1 MENDSDQPMVQDSS
15 QDQVPPSSPEF
26 HGFGPEDV
34 PGKLVLETAVE
45 DGVEYV
51 VRVGKQ
57 DPTSLPDLLARTS
70 TSSSTTPKSK
80 SKALSSAGTQSRPKV
95 YLLEK
100 LDNSLGFAKLP
111 KAKAVLRVFL
121 HQLRNTD
128 GGEQA
133 AAGETVVK
141 VKEVWQHHFGSR
153 VIMGFD
159 TAMQEETKKMVA
171 EDRNI
176 VRNILKIWK
185 EWRELE
191 RTSRREDRCHT
202 PGFKRKEEKFE
213 REVLDMPFSI
223 LVRDYESI
231 LKDSGIKDWKE
242 DLVHL
247 HNQLQREQVGSCAA
261 KDFRQKKRDDRK
273 VYEKLLEE
281 AKIREIN
288 VATPGQ
294 ASGEDEDVEVMD
306 VGDEDDDF
314 CVKARRQSTHKVDV
328 MGPITATADRLGLSV
343 RQRCVMAAAVAN
355 TLEVDIDK
363 TNISKTS
370 AWSRSQQE
378 RVKIAKCVKDGF
390 QKPERV
396 VVHFDGKILKIKGNM
411 VSNRVAVYIT
421 GVEESPVRKLLGVP
435 ETKDGTGVAEAEV
448 VKEQL
453 LEWDVKEEVCGIVF
467 DTTSS
472 NTGADAGACTQLEQ
486 WLERPVLWLA
496 CRHHV
501 HELHVKWMIQEMTGQ
516 TKDPGVALF
525 RRLKSEW
532 YKLDIDYTKLR
543 KLELG
548 SAPEWVQEEAM
559 AVLAWAEEEL
569 AKNTW
574 PRADYQ
580 ELLVLTIISLGGEV
594 EGFKFMLPGPD
605 HHARWMSKMIY
616 YLKINL
622 LQDVFDMTAAEKI
635 QVQEISKFILIFC
648 VKAWLESPL
657 PTSAARNDLTYMLKV
672 MRYRGETKP
681 RVTMAV
687 MQSWYRHLWYLA
699 PQTVVLALADPGLE
713 DGQKEGMA
721 RKLHGLERVEISGG
735 KPVFPQVDLS
745 GEHGLIPDMASFVT
759 SDSWLIFDI
768 IGLTGA
774 QDWLS
779 IPASLWENYLEF
791 RIFKEFCENVSVC
804 NDIAE
809 RGVALITSYINKAE
823 SEEQR
828 QAMLQVVEF
837 HRALVTTTNKSSLK
851 LC

>member
-1 MENDSDQPMVQDSS
+1 MENDSDQPMVQDTS
-15 QDQVPPSSPEF
+15 QDQVPPSLPE
-26 HGFGPEDV
+26 
-34 PGKLVLETAVE
+34 L
-45 DGVEYV
+45 
-51 VRVGKQ
+51 
-57 DPTSLPDLLARTS
+57 PTRPS

-80 SKALSSAGTQSRPKV
+80 SKAMPSAGTQSRPKV

-100 LDNSLGFAKLP
+100 LDDSLGFAKLP

-121 HQLRNTD
+121 HQLGNTN

-133 AAGETVVK
+133 AAGETVLK

-176 VRNILKIWK
+176 VRNVLKIWK
-185 EWRELE
+185 EWKELE

-202 PGFKRKEEKFE
+202 PGFKKKEEKFE
-213 REVLDMPFSI
+213 KEVLDMPFSI

-242 DLVHL
+242 DLMHL
-247 HNQLQREQVGSCAA
+247 HNQLQREQVGSCAE

-273 VYEKLLEE
+273 VYERLLEE
-281 AKIREIN
+281 AKNRDRS
-288 VATPGQ
+288 ATPAQ
-294 ASGEDEDVEVMD
+294 PSCEDECMEVVD
-306 VGDEDDDF
+306 VGDEDEDF
-314 CVKARRQSTHKVDV
+314 CLKARRQSTQKVDV
-328 MGPITATADRLGLSV
+328 MGPVTATADRLGLSV

-355 TLEVDIDK
+355 ALEVDIDK
-363 TNISKTS
+363 TNISQTS
-370 AWSRSQQE
+370 AWSRSNQE
-378 RVKIAKCVKDGF
+378 RVKISKCVKEDF

-411 VSNRVAVYIT
+411 HSNRLAVYIT
-421 GVEESPVRKLLGVP
+421 GVEESPIRKLLGVP

-453 LEWDVKEEVCGIVF
+453 LEWDIKEEVCGIVF

-472 NTGADAGACTQLEQ
+472 NTGADAGACTKLEQ

-532 YKLDIDYTKLR
+532 YELDIDYTKLR
-543 KLELG
+543 RIELG
-548 SAPEWVQEEAM
+548 SVPEWVKEEAM
-559 AVLAWAEEEL
+559 AVLTWAEEEL

-605 HHARWMSKMIY
+605 HHARWMSKKIY

-622 LQDVFDMTAAEKI
+622 LQDVFDMTDAEKI

-648 VKAWLESPL
+648 VKAWFESPL
-657 PTSAARNDLTYMLKV
+657 PTSAARNDLTYMVKV
-672 MRYRGETKP
+672 IRYRGEIKP

-699 PQTVVLALADPGLE
+699 PQTVVLALADPHLE
-713 DGQKEGMA
+713 DGQKEEMA
-721 RKLHGLERVEISGG
+721 RKLHGLKRVEILGG

-745 GEHGLIPDMASFVT
+745 GEQGLLPDMASFVT

-768 IGLTGA
+768 LGLTGA

-779 IPASLWENYLEF
+779 IPASLWDNFQEF
-791 RIFKEFCENVSVC
+791 RIFKEFCENLSVC

-809 RGVALITSYINKAE
+809 RGVALITSYINKVE

-837 HRALVTTTNKSSLK
+837 HRALVTTTTKSSLK